1 VMDGRFVPNISFG
14 EVVVDAIRQHTHLP
28 LNIHLMIERPDE
40 LLPTFMK
47 AESDQI
53 LVHAEACRHLHRT
66 VTRVKDEGSQ
76 IGVAIN
82 PGTPVAAVE
91 EVLPLL
97 DIVMVMSVN
106 PGFAG
111 QSFIPETVGK
121 IRRLRHMIDAGSY
134 GARVEVDGGVKADWT
149 AQESVQAG
157 ATILVAGSAIFNGRE
172 TVPEAMR
179 GMRGCLAG
187 LA

>member
-1 VMDGRFVPNISFG
+1 
-14 EVVVDAIRQHTHLP
+14 
-28 LNIHLMIERPDE
+28 MIERPDE
-40 LLPTFMK
+40 LLQTFMK

-53 LVHAEACRHLHRT
+53 LVARPRLVPTCTERLRGS
-66 VTRVKDEGSQ
+66 RNRGSQ

-111 QSFIPETVGK
+111 QSFIPESIGK
-121 IRRLRHMIDAGSY
+121 IRRPAVYDRFRRLWRT
-134 GARVEVDGGVKADWT
+134 GG
-149 AQESVQAG
+149 G
-157 ATILVAGSAIFNGRE
+157 
-172 TVPEAMR
+172 
-179 GMRGCLAG
+179 
-187 LA
+187 